1 MKSQREGAGRRKYV
15 GSPLEWTADRPHQ
28 ARCRVYGLLPHPRG
42 IHVATAQHKACP
54 GVGNNALPSYSF
66 STQLTCP
73 EKDTVEAQ
81 RTHPTV
87 RQ

>member
-1 MKSQREGAGRRKYV
+1 MKSQREGSVWVALWNGLHF
-15 GSPLEWTADRPHQ
+15 SPVRPGTGWTGCCPTPGESV
-28 ARCRVYGLLPHPRG
+28 C
-42 IHVATAQHKACP
+42 ATAQHKACP

-73 EKDTVEAQ
+73 EEDTVEAQ